1 MKTSLPF
8 SVYAA
13 FLGAFAAIF
22 ALNAVSASTALL
34 SNFYAATLPEMSKA
48 TSIYLVAEITF
59 MSTIPIWLRFFSPQ
73 RLLNLAG
80 AGFLLSSLAA
90 FSVLE
95 IDSFV
100 LVRALQ
106 GAFGGL
112 LLPLPYILIKT
123 EVDIQQQKGAIT
135 TFTALTITA
144 PILGPLLGLS
154 LPVEYIS
161 YMFIFIA
168 LIVLPCLFVK
178 SDTLKKTQEPSETDK
193 ISYSNL
199 AGFACLCL
207 GFGLL
212 VWALEHF
219 YLWGGLSDRYVRALV
234 FAGITFGIA
243 GLIWQSLQ
251 KKPLF
256 DLRLFQHVE
265 SAAVLMM
272 SALMGVIVY
281 GLLYLVPYY
290 LITVHN
296 ATPQTIFKVI
306 LFAAVPQIILLP
318 VFIKVRDKFP
328 AYSLISLAFV
338 VLGSMSLV
346 LSSMGIDFG
355 PDQFLTVQVL
365 RSLGLL
371 LLVLPLSMIML
382 SAAPAELSSSM
393 GTQYSF
399 FRTLGGAFSIA
410 GITAYINTRANT
422 YRLDNLAYG
431 EPGENLNSLSYVY
444 AFNDAFGYLSYAL
457 FICAALS
464 VYFYFYHKNSN
475 KNAELS
481 TT

>member
-1 MKTSLPF
+1 MKMSLPF

-59 MSTIPIWLRFFSPQ
+59 MSTIPIWLRFFSPE

-90 FSVLE
+90 FSVVQ

-123 EVDIQQQKGAIT
+123 QVDNEQQKSAIT
-135 TFTALTITA
+135 AFTALTITA
-144 PILGPLLGLS
+144 PILGPLVGLS
-154 LPVEYIS
+154 LPVELIS

-168 LIVLPCLFVK
+168 FIALPCLFVK
-178 SDTLKKTQEPSETDK
+178 SNALKNTQVSSAPDK
-193 ISYSNL
+193 LSYPNL
-199 AGFACLCL
+199 AGFICLCL
-207 GFGLL
+207 GFGLI

-219 YLWGGLSDRYVRALV
+219 YLWDGLSDKHIRALV
-234 FAGITFGIA
+234 FAGLTFTIA

-251 KKPLF
+251 KQPLF
-256 DLRLFQHVE
+256 DLRLFKYVE
-265 SAAVLMM
+265 SATVLMM

-318 VFIKVRDKFP
+318 IFIKVRDKFP

-338 VLGSMSLV
+338 VLGAMSVV
-346 LSSMGIDFG
+346 LSSMGVDFG
-355 PDQFLTVQVL
+355 PDQFLTVQLL

-431 EPGENLNSLSYVY
+431 EPNENLNSLSYVY

-457 FICAALS
+457 FACAALS
-464 VYFYFYHKNSN
+464 GYFYFFHKKSKNSV
-475 KNAELS
+475 EIS
-481 TT
+481 TS